1 MRFFIPKSEH
11 ETLTQ
16 AASNWNA
23 VVETALS
30 VTEGMNAVDVT
41 PDVISE
47 LLKPE
52 STGDNSELLVQAN
65 NRITEL
71 EDERIKTIA
80 LLDAIDPTV
89 KAATSFEDKVAAINT
104 KLAKRAGVQAESPQ
118 GESGNN
124 DTPPDNTDWSTI
136 DNLEHNKDVDKYGY

>member
-11 ETLTQ
+11 ESLTQ

-23 VVETALS
+23 VVETAVA
-30 VTEGMNAVDVT
+30 VTEGMNAEDVT

-47 LLKPE
+47 LLNAEP
-52 STGDNSELLVQAN
+52 SGIDSEALTNATN
-65 NRITEL
+65 KITEL
-71 EDERIKTIA
+71 EGERTDAIA

-89 KAATSFEDKVAAINT
+89 KAATSFEDKVAAINA

-124 DTPPDNTDWSTI
+124 DTPKDGADWDAI
-136 DNLEHNKDVDKYGY
+136 NGLKHNQEADKI

>member
-11 ETLTQ
+11 ESLTQ

-23 VVETALS
+23 VVETAVA
-30 VTEGMNAVDVT
+30 VTEGMNAEDVT

-47 LLKPE
+47 LLNAEP
-52 STGDNSELLVQAN
+52 SGIDSEALNNAT

-71 EDERIKTIA
+71 EGERTDAIA

-89 KAATSFEDKVAAINT
+89 KAATSFKDKVAAINA

-124 DTPPDNTDWSTI
+124 DTPKDGADWDAI
-136 DNLEHNKDVDKYGY
+136 DQLPHNQEADREV